1 MLFKSRKLLKEAE
14 EKILTLENELTLAN
28 TALEKQETQQR
39 QTENEL
45 SDCRQTSSTLK
56 NENADLH
63 TRYAAIINMD
73 QALQQRQDQIQN
85 CENSINELNDKYTKA
100 LSVYQELEKR
110 VQLYTETLELT
121 EYGLYQPKYSF
132 EFSEQYK
139 LELDYIYQQQKIMVT
154 LDQAATCGT
163 QWEIGGSK
171 TEGKKLTKQ
180 YTKLMLYGFNGE
192 CDANIAKVRWNN
204 VAKIEQRIREAFVTI
219 NKLGQTYNISISW
232 DYLQLKLKELSLTY
246 EYEQKKY
253 EEKEEQRRIREQMK
267 EEERAQK
274 EFERMQK
281 EAEEEERKAEK
292 DLAKARQQL
301 ETASGDS
308 TIQELNEKIKQLESS
323 LQQAHEKKDR
333 AISMA
338 QLTKVGHIYII
349 SNIGSFGENVYKIGL
364 TRRLDPL
371 DRVRELGDAS
381 VPFQFDIHAIIYSEN
396 APQLEYE
403 LHQRFKDQRLNRI
416 NYRKEFFRASLEEI
430 EQFVKEHTNA
440 DIVFTRL
447 AEAPEYRQTLT
458 LLEEL
463 QNLENNKV
471 PEPAFPASLVD

>member
-14 EKILTLENELTLAN
+14 EKILSLQNEITLSNAELKNQKTLQQQ
-28 TALEKQETQQR
+28 TA
-39 QTENEL
+39 NEL
-45 SDCRQTSSTLK
+45 SACQQTKSTLEK
-56 NENADLH
+56 EKAELLSKYSSIIDL
-63 TRYAAIINMD
+63 D
-73 QALQQRQDQIQN
+73 QALQQRQDQIEN
-85 CENSINELNDKYTKA
+85 CKSSMTELNGKYTKA
-100 LSVYQELEKR
+100 LSVYQELEKKL
-110 VQLYTETLELT
+110 QLYTETLELT

-139 LELDYIYQQQKIMVT
+139 LELEHIYQQQKKMISEDRAVI
-154 LDQAATCGT
+154 CGT
-163 QWEIGGSK
+163 QWEIGGSL
-171 TEGKKLTKQ
+171 TEGKKMTKQ
-180 YTKLMLYGFNGE
+180 YTKLMLFGFNGE

-204 VAKIEQRIREAFVTI
+204 VAKIEQRIREAYVTI

-253 EEKEEQRRIREQMK
+253 EEKEEQRRIREQMR
-267 EEERAQK
+267 EEEKAQK

-281 EAEEEERKAEK
+281 EAEEEERKVEK
-292 DLAKARQQL
+292 DLTRARQQL
-301 ETASGDS
+301 EAATGDG
-308 TIQELNEKIKQLESS
+308 TIHELNEKIKQLELS
-323 LQQAHEKKDR
+323 LQQAHEKRER

-371 DRVRELGDAS
+371 DRIRELGDAS

-416 NYRKEFFRASLEEI
+416 NHRKEFFRTSLEEI
-430 EQFVKEHTNA
+430 EQFIKNHTDA
-440 DIVFTRL
+440 DIVFTKL

-458 LLEEL
+458 LLEQL
-463 QNLENNKV
+463 QNLESNKV
-471 PEPAFPASLVD
+471 SVPEFPGSLIA